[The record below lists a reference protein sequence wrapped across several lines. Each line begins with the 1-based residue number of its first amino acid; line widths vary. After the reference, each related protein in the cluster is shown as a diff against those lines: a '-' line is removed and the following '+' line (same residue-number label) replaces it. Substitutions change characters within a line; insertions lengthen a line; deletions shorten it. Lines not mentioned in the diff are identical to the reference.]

1 MQDIKWMTSCNHR
14 ITGDILDIKPVSGE
28 PNKYTAT
35 LPYGIIPIKAQTFIR
50 SYNDEKKY
58 LSDLSNYTLDL
69 NYSYEQ
75 LPETINSVD
84 LPISGIIKKIGIT
97 NYEFTDS
104 NTLTFGV
111 NPIVDG
117 EPYIQYNP
125 GLIPQPVYIID
136 CYVEPTTCPICKG
149 TNITQ
154 DIHYNGVGELQLAE
168 GHQKLIQRVLKT
180 LLTSVGNS
188 PEDYYYGS
196 GLNELI
202 GSEINEGMTI
212 SLQKAIYDSIQY
224 LMSIQDAESLT
235 LEETCTG
242 ISNIKVEQS
251 KTNPSDL
258 LVTITIFDGEKNEVP
273 CSLVLHF

>member
-1 MQDIKWMTSCNHR
+1 MQDIKWMTKCNHR
-14 ITGDILDIKPVSGE
+14 VTGEILDIKPVKGE
-28 PNKYTAT
+28 KNKYIAT

-50 SYNDEKKY
+50 SYNAEKEY
-58 LSDLSNYTLDL
+58 LANLKDYTLDL

-75 LPETINSVD
+75 LPKTINSVD

-104 NTLTFGV
+104 HTITFGV
-111 NPIVDG
+111 EPLVDG
-117 EPYIQYNP
+117 EPFIQYDP
-125 GLIPQPVYIID
+125 GLIPQPVYLID
-136 CYVEPTTCPICKG
+136 CYVEPVDCPICKG

-154 DIHYNGVGELQLAE
+154 DINYTGRGDLQLAE

-180 LLTSVGNS
+180 LLTSIGQS
-188 PEDYYYGS
+188 PEDVYYGS
-196 GLNELI
+196 GLDELI
-202 GSEINEGMTI
+202 GSEINNGLTI
-212 SLQKAIYDSIQY
+212 SLQKAIYESVQYLISIQE
-224 LMSIQDAESLT
+224 AESLT
-235 LEETCTG
+235 LSETCTG

-251 KTNPSDL
+251 EANPADL